1 MKQAALW
8 TAGFAASLVFHAGAG
23 AALMI
28 ALRPDPIDDQPRPQT
43 EMQVESYALDRS
55 EATEAHPDAPEAPA
69 ETAEGDRLGSGT
81 IPQSAAR
88 PAEPPSGARL
98 SAEQA
103 TAAPLAEAETP
114 AETALL
120 ATPEP
125 MRLGDSALGSSK
137 VAATQAPVQRSGS
150 LTPPEATSLPSATV
164 TSALVKTK
172 VATAEGIT
180 PAILPVQTTAAI
192 QHPGTALASSSSPAV
207 TLAALSANAPAV
219 PSSGAVAQ
227 PISPATATT
236 STLSTAPATPDTV
249 AALAT
254 KSAPLPESE
263 SQPDQ
268 IRATLAFPGGGDG
281 IDPASLA
288 AFESFMEPG
297 DVTGG
302 GDPLRDGVSAL
313 LAQVP
318 CSRLQVSFDPET
330 TSLTVKGHVPE
341 GDLRAPVLAALRDQ
355 MGADITISDDILI
368 LPRPQ
373 CGALSGIGN
382 VGLPQSTDQIT
393 NPLLIGEDTHARV
406 LDFVKNERLFFD
418 ITAPD
423 YAAYVYVDYFDAD
436 GNVLHLSPNNQSPLT
451 RAEADTALRIGTASD
466 EETGLRLFIGPPYGQ
481 EIAVAFAASEPL
493 YDGLRPLVEPA
504 APYLDWLK
512 FRVAEARRQY
522 PDFKGEWVYFFV
534 TTAEE

>member
-8 TAGFAASLVFHAGAG
+8 TAALAASLVFHAGAG

-28 ALRPDPIDDQPRPQT
+28 ALRPDPVDNQPRPQT

-55 EATEAHPDAPEAPA
+55 EAAEARPDALEAPA
-69 ETAEGDRLGSGT
+69 ETAEGDRLGSGA

-88 PAEPPSGARL
+88 PAEAPPAARL
-98 SAEQA
+98 SAAQT
-103 TAAPLAEAETP
+103 TAAPVTEAETP
-114 AETALL
+114 AETAPL
-120 ATPEP
+120 AMPVAA
-125 MRLGDSALGSSK
+125 RLGDTAPASSTI
-137 VAATQAPVQRSGS
+137 VATEAPVQSSGS
-150 LTPPEATSLPSATV
+150 VTPPETTALPSAAV
-164 TSALVKTK
+164 TSTPVRTDF
-172 VATAEGIT
+172 ATATGIT
-180 PAILPVQTTAAI
+180 PASLPVQATAAI
-192 QHPGTALASSSSPAV
+192 QQPGTALAPSSEPAV
-207 TLAALSANAPAV
+207 TLAALSAEAPAAQA
-219 PSSGAVAQ
+219 SGPDAQ
-227 PISPATATT
+227 PLTPATATAAP
-236 STLSTAPATPDTV
+236 LATAPATPDAV

-254 KSAPLPESE
+254 TSAPLPESE

-268 IRATLAFPGGGDG
+268 IRATLAFPGGREG

-288 AFESFMEPG
+288 AFQSFMEPG

-318 CSRLQVSFDPET
+318 CSRLQVGFDPET
-330 TSLTVKGHVPE
+330 TTLTVKGHVPE
-341 GDLRAPVLAALRDQ
+341 ADLRAPVLAALRDQ
-355 MGADITISDDILI
+355 MGADITVSDDILI

-406 LDFVKNERLFFD
+406 LDFVKDDRLFFD

-436 GNVLHLSPNNQSPLT
+436 GNVLHLSPNQQSPLT
-451 RAEADTALRIGTASD
+451 RAEPDTALRIGTAND
-466 EETGLRLFIGPPYGQ
+466 DETGLRLFIGPPYGQ

-493 YDGLRPLVEPA
+493 YEGLRPLVEPA

-512 FRVAEARRQY
+512 SRVAEARQRY